1 MTKYTSVL
9 TAIGLNLVLLIS
21 SFQKSPDRAQ
31 TPSGPA
37 CSSTADDGAIYS
49 AVIRATLLDV
59 EAVYDTAPNSG
70 AIHGKNGVV
79 LSTQTSGYP
88 PGMGTSTSFGGKA
101 RQELLAATAA
111 ETKSDFDARAKLH
124 RDVTRSIE
132 PLGTIIFV
140 TANDVAVLTA
150 NDSGGWEAFH
160 EKYPNAFGLTFV
172 SAIGFNTSHDQALVY
187 LGNTCGISCGSGY
200 FVLLGEKK
208 GKWEVW
214 NIARIW
220 AS

>member
-1 MTKYTSVL
+1 MAKHTSVL
-9 TAIGLNLVLLIS
+9 TTIGLNLMLLIP
-21 SFQKSPDRAQ
+21 SFQKSSDPAQ
-31 TPSGPA
+31 TPAGPA

-49 AVIRATLLDV
+49 AVIRGTLLEV
-59 EAVYDTAPNSG
+59 QAVYDTAPNSG
-70 AIHGKNGVV
+70 AIHGKNSVV
-79 LSTQTSGYP
+79 LSTQSSGYP

-101 RQELLAATAA
+101 RQELLAAAAA

-124 RDVTRSIE
+124 CDVTRSIE
-132 PLGTIIFV
+132 PQGTIIFV
-140 TANDVAVLTA
+140 SANDVAFLAA
-150 NDSGGWEAFH
+150 NGSGGWDAFH
-160 EKYPNAFGLTFV
+160 KKYPNAFGLTFV

-200 FVLLGEKK
+200 FVLLRGKK